1 MNQCARFHAVLIT
14 MQGRDREISIGFVAV
29 RFDLLLDS
37 PQNAT
42 YSSRPQL
49 NPNLVVAQL
58 ESHGQSAL
66 NIEGRIYEEMR
77 SAVRVRNLS
86 VRYAVARTN
95 RRCGAS
101 RYYQ

>member
-1 MNQCARFHAVLIT
+1 MQCLLPCRAA
-14 MQGRDREISIGFVAV
+14 IGKS
-29 RFDLLLDS
+29 RLDLLLFDS
-37 PQNAT
+37 ICYLTPLQNAT